1 MITEERKTLAQRIN
15 EQYRD
20 AQTYIRVSNSI
31 KTMQER
37 GYYYGVIKQHNS
49 NNIRNSG
56 RQYSINSIRSYKAK
70 RDYCE
75 A

>member
-1 MITEERKTLAQRIN
+1 MMTEERKTLAQRIN

-37 GYYYGVIKQHNS
+37 GYYYGDIKRRNT
-49 NNIRNSG
+49 NDIRNSD
-56 RQYSINSIRSYKAK
+56 R
-70 RDYCE
+70 
-75 A
+75 